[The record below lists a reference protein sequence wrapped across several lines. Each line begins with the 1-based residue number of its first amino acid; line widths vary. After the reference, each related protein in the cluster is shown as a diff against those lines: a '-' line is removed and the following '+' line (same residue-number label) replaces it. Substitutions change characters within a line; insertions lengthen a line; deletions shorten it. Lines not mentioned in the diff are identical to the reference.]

1 MATRRKILFRWIKVV
16 LLLYGVIGILFY
28 YLQNK
33 IFFHPKALPASYQYS
48 FGDQKF
54 EELNLAYNSQSNIN
68 IILFKPA
75 TDTPRGVVLFFHGNR
90 RNIEHYA
97 EYAPVFTSH
106 QYEVWM
112 IDYPGF
118 GKSTGQ
124 FSEPVLY
131 EWALQFYKLA
141 RARYSPDSII
151 IYGKSLGTGI
161 AAQLASIRDS
171 RRLILETPY
180 YDLRSIARPYLF
192 MYPLNRMIPFEF
204 PTWKY
209 LQITGTPV
217 TIFHGTDDGVIP
229 FSNCEKLKSLLKPGS
244 EFITIKGGSHNNL
257 LKFPQMREKLEELL
271 K

>member
-124 FSEPVLY
+124 FSEPVSCMNGLY
-131 EWALQFYKLA
+131 SFINLPVRVTLPIPLLSMG
-141 RARYSPDSII
+141 SPS
-151 IYGKSLGTGI
+151 
-161 AAQLASIRDS
+161 A
-171 RRLILETPY
+171 P
-180 YDLRSIARPYLF
+180 
-192 MYPLNRMIPFEF
+192 
-204 PTWKY
+204 
-209 LQITGTPV
+209 
-217 TIFHGTDDGVIP
+217 
-229 FSNCEKLKSLLKPGS
+229 
-244 EFITIKGGSHNNL
+244 
-257 LKFPQMREKLEELL
+257 ELPRNSPP
-271 K
+271 